1 MTITQNQNP
10 PPAAYGT
17 GVEILGMPPE
27 LDLITADGLAERGYV
42 AIAGHARLLL
52 LDLTSLSFCDARGL
66 GALVRIAN
74 HADATGC
81 PYALIAPPRPVAK
94 LLRITGLNARMPV
107 FATLD
112 DALAHL
118 TALANAPAEASRGLA
133 FTARR
138 SAARAPASTWSRPG
152 PVATRGRAA
161 PAWARR

>member
-1 MTITQNQNP
+1 MTITQNQNQ
-10 PPAAYGT
+10 ATAGHGT

-27 LDLITADGLAERGYV
+27 LDLITADGLAERGHA

-52 LDLTSLSFCDARGL
+52 LDLTGLSFCDARGL

-74 HADATGC
+74 RADAAGC
-81 PYALIAPPRPVAK
+81 RYALIAPPRPVAK

-118 TALANAPAEASRGLA
+118 MAPASAPAEVSRGL
-133 FTARR
+133 TATRRR
-138 SAARAPASTWSRPG
+138 SAPLPANPVSRP
-152 PVATRGRAA
+152 AA
-161 PAWARR
+161 